1 MTKLGRKIY
10 EWTFSIKVR
19 QSKAQSLNGAQAES
33 LIEARLSEDHEMTI
47 ATPTVLL
54 EQVSACLTH
63 STFFRE
69 KREEFY
75 NVHRKLLR
83 ILRPTSLEL
92 WTCMAKLNFWITLIF
107 SPWIRSFIT
116 VQTNH
121 VEASL

>member
-54 EQVSACLTH
+54 DQVSACLTH

-75 NVHRKLLR
+75 NVQPKA
-83 ILRPTSLEL
+83 
-92 WTCMAKLNFWITLIF
+92 AKNTTTYLMLNLVSNLVTEVKKDGTPM
-107 SPWIRSFIT
+107 S
-116 VQTNH
+116 
-121 VEASL
+121 